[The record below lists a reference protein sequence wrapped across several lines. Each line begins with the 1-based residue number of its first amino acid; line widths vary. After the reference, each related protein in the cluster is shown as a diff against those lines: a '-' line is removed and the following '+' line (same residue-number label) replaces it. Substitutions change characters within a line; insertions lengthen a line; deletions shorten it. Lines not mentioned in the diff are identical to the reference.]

1 MVGEGGGWE
10 GEWMGNNFR
19 GVEATSW
26 LHTQLLTAG
35 EMAKVIQSRIES
47 EPNTGSE
54 K

>member
-1 MVGEGGGWE
+1 MGGER
-10 GEWMGNNFR
+10 MGNNFR